1 MKMSESSTTIL
12 HSAATLADL
21 VAGVAQSTP
30 DKAAILFEDIQI
42 SYGALHALIESAADA
57 LTSRGVGKG
66 DRVAVLLPNIPH
78 FVVAYYAV
86 LRVGAV
92 VVPVNVLYKA
102 GEIAYILRDSGA
114 STAIVFESLYAQFAE
129 ALDDLRQH
137 DVKNVIVV
145 AADEVP
151 AGTITWSLATST
163 IEGAAPARTP
173 VEIVPDDVAV
183 ICYTSGTTGKAKGAM
198 LSHHNFLA
206 NAAQVARVEGLRV
219 ESSDTVLLVLPLF
232 HIFAMNVGMNM
243 TLRVGGTIDL
253 MVRFEPVAVLEEI
266 QRHKA
271 SVFLGAPPM
280 FVSFVNL
287 PDLTSY
293 DVSSLRLIN
302 SGAAALPVAVLEKF
316 KMLTGKDIVEGYG
329 LTETAPV
336 SHSNAAGGA
345 IKPGTIGLPIPGVEA
360 RIVDAKDEDVPDG
373 QEGEIVLRGENVMIG
388 YWNKPRETAEALHGG
403 WFHTGD
409 IAAKDADGYYTIVD
423 RKKDMINAGGFKIWP
438 REVEEVLYRHPA
450 VAEAAVIPSF
460 DPYAGERPI
469 AYIVLKDGVAATQ
482 EELIAFVKARL
493 ASYKAPTYVE
503 FRTDLPKN
511 LTGKV
516 MRRLLREELKHP
528 IPVGDL

>member
-1 MKMSESSTTIL
+1 MSESARTSL
-12 HSAATLADL
+12 HSNAATLADL
-21 VAGVAQSTP
+21 VADVAQAAP
-30 DKAAILFEDIQI
+30 DKTAILFQDMRI
-42 SYGALHALIESAADA
+42 SYGTLHTLIESAADA
-57 LTSRGVGKG
+57 LAARGVGKG
-66 DRVAVLLPNIPH
+66 DRVVVMLPNIPH
-78 FVVAYYAV
+78 FVIAYYAV
-86 LRVGAV
+86 MRLGAV

-114 STAIVFESLYAQFAE
+114 STAIVFESLYEQFAE
-129 ALDDLRQH
+129 ALDDVNKHGL
-137 DVKNVIVV
+137 KNAIVV
-145 AADEVP
+145 AANEAP
-151 AGTITWSLATST
+151 AGTIPWSLATST
-163 IEGAAPARTP
+163 IEGGAPTRTP
-173 VEIVPDDVAV
+173 VEVVPDDVAV

-219 ESSDTVLLVLPLF
+219 EPTDTVLLVLPLF

-293 DVSSLRLIN
+293 DVSSLRVIN
-302 SGAAALPVAVLEKF
+302 SGAAALPVAVLERF
-316 KMLTGKDIVEGYG
+316 KTLTGKEIVEGYG
-329 LTETAPV
+329 LTETSPV
-336 SHSNAAGGA
+336 SHSNAAGA
-345 IKPGTIGLPIPGVEA
+345 SIKPGTIGLPIPGVEA
-360 RIVDAKDEDVPDG
+360 RIVDVKDQDAPDG
-373 QEGEIVLRGENVMIG
+373 QEGEIVLRGENLMIG
-388 YWNKPRETAEALHGG
+388 YWNKPRETAEAMRNG

-409 IAAKDADGYYTIVD
+409 IAVKDADGYYTIVD

-438 REVEEVLYRHPA
+438 REVEEVLYHHPA
-450 VAEAAVIPSF
+450 VAEAAIIPSF

-503 FRTDLPKN
+503 FRTELPKN
-511 LTGKV
+511 LTGKI
-516 MRRLLREELKHP
+516 MRRLLREEVKHP